1 MSFNEANEKGWKHST
16 QFDRAENLNSDKKKS
31 PSKGSAGGK

>member
-16 QFDRAENLNSDKKKS
+16 QFDRAENLNPDK
-31 PSKGSAGGK
+31 ANF